1 MCSRFKGLQVRVEFG
16 FIFYLQSENF
26 KSRLFGKLFLYSFPL
41 EGNIYS
47 CYAFIWKNMVLYSNP
62 YKMRLM
68 VLPHRM
74 NTRLS
79 HGYSMLGVAT
89 KERNIPYLDNIC
101 FFGGGGED
109 GANTGDFI
117 SERVCSQ

>member
-1 MCSRFKGLQVRVEFG
+1 
-16 FIFYLQSENF
+16 
-26 KSRLFGKLFLYSFPL
+26 
-41 EGNIYS
+41 
-47 CYAFIWKNMVLYSNP
+47 MVLYSNP

-101 FFGGGGED
+101 FLGGEVRMVQIREILSVK
-109 GANTGDFI
+109 GCVPSKLPGYA
-117 SERVCSQ
+117 S